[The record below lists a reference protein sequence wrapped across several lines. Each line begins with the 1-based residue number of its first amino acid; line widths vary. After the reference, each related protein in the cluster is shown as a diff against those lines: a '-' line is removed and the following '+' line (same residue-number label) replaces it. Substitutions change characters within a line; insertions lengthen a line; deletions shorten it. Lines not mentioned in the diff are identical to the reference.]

1 MENAKTRLG
10 GVIMGRPKGNKTGS
24 VFFNKNKARW
34 VCVYYITDTN
44 LHKEVRKDKL
54 FRTEQDAKN
63 FLSSI
68 QYQKGNEIFIKN
80 NGIPLSQLMRSNLQ
94 RKLDMNLIKERQYS
108 RVLKT
113 IQVIE
118 KSDIAYKKIEDVTS
132 DDIQTYLNSLKD
144 YSNSYIKKIMEQ
156 FTQSYILAMN
166 KGYIVKN
173 PMVDVI
179 KPRSTKPDK
188 EVRAMTIEE
197 QQTFTNYLM
206 SKTIQD
212 EPYKNVFLIQMYM
225 GLRIGEAL
233 ALRNGDI
240 DLKRNLIDVNKT
252 LTTDKNDK
260 VTMGDTTKTYS
271 GLRQVPIPRFIRN
284 FLIEQMNIATNH
296 MDKQLFL
303 SPNGNYV
310 DNRNVNY
317 ILKKRLADL
326 GVIRISTHSLR
337 HTYGTRCVEAGMRAV
352 ALQRL
357 MGHKDISVTMN
368 TYTSIFNRYKEEELE
383 KVNQYYMNNE
393 IVNVDN
399 LLNENS
405 HFMENLLKESEEN
418 EKD

>member
-24 VFFNKNKARW
+24 VFFNKSKGKW
-34 VCVYYITDTN
+34 FCEYYVIDNHT
-44 LHKEVRKDKL
+44 HKEVVKQK
-54 FRTEQDAKN
+54 TVKSEEEGKQ
-63 FLSSI
+63 FLSSL

-118 KSDIAYKKIEDVTS
+118 KSDIANKKIEDVTS
-132 DDIQTYLNSLKD
+132 DDIQIYLNSLKD

-156 FTQSYILAMN
+156 FTQSYTLAMN

-179 KPRSTKPDK
+179 KPRSTKADK
-188 EVRAMTIEE
+188 EVRAMTVEE
-197 QQTFTNYLM
+197 QQAFTNYLM

-212 EPYKNVFLIQMYM
+212 DPYKNVFLIQMYM
-225 GLRIGEAL
+225 GLRVGEAL

-240 DLKRNLIDVNKT
+240 DLKRNLVDVNKT
-252 LTTDKNDK
+252 LTTDKNEK
-260 VTMGDTTKTYS
+260 VIMGDTTKTYS
-271 GLRQVPIPRFIRN
+271 GLRQVPIPKFIRN
-284 FLIEQMNIATNH
+284 SVIEQMNIGTNH

-326 GVIRISTHSLR
+326 GITGISTHSLR

-357 MGHKDISVTMN
+357 MGHKDVSVTMN

-393 IVNVDN
+393 IVDVDN
-399 LLNENS
+399 LLNEQND
-405 HFMENLLKESEEN
+405 FGNR
-418 EKD
+418 

>member
-1 MENAKTRLG
+1 
-10 GVIMGRPKGNKTGS
+10 MGRPKGSKVGS
-24 VFFNKNKARW
+24 VFFNKNKDRW
-34 VCVYYITDTN
+34 VCAYYIADIN
-44 LHKEVRKDKL
+44 SHKEIRKDKL
-54 FRTEQDAKN
+54 FRTEQDAKD
-63 FLSSI
+63 FLNSL

-80 NGIPLSQLMRSNLQ
+80 NGIPLSQLMRLNLQ

-118 KSDIAYKKIEDVTS
+118 KSEIANKKIEDVTS
-132 DDIQTYLNSLKD
+132 DDIQMYLNSLKD

-156 FTQSYILAMN
+156 FTQSYNLAIN

-179 KPRSTKPDK
+179 KPRSTKADK
-188 EVRAMTIEE
+188 EVRAMTVDE
-197 QQTFTNYLM
+197 QQVFTNYLM
-206 SKTIQD
+206 GKDIQD

-225 GLRIGEAL
+225 GLRVGEAL

-240 DLKRNLIDVNKT
+240 DLRKNLINVNKT
-252 LTTDKNDK
+252 LTTDKDEK
-260 VTMGDTTKTYS
+260 VIMGDTTKTYA
-271 GLRQVPIPRFIRN
+271 GLRQVPIPKFIRDSI
-284 FLIEQMNIATNH
+284 IEQMNIATNN

-303 SPNGNYV
+303 SPKGNYI
-310 DNRNVNY
+310 DNRNVNC

-326 GVIRISTHSLR
+326 GITGISTHSLR

-368 TYTSIFNRYKEEELE
+368 TYTSIFNKYKEEELE

-399 LLNENS
+399 LLNENNNMIKDIS
-405 HFMENLLKESEEN
+405 QAREEKEIE
-418 EKD
+418 

>member
-1 MENAKTRLG
+1 
-10 GVIMGRPKGNKTGS
+10 MGRPKGNKTGS
-24 VFFNKNKARW
+24 VFFNKNKDRW
-34 VCVYYITDTN
+34 VCAYYITDVNT
-44 LHKEVRKDKL
+44 HKEIRKDKL
-54 FRTEQDAKN
+54 FRTEQEAKD
-63 FLSSI
+63 FLNSL

-94 RKLDMNLIKERQYS
+94 RRLDMNLIKERQYS

-118 KSDIAYKKIEDVTS
+118 KSDIANKKIEDVTS
-132 DDIQTYLNSLKD
+132 EDIQIYLNSLKD

-156 FTQSYILAMN
+156 FTQSYNLAMN

-179 KPRSTKPDK
+179 KPRSTKADK
-188 EVRAMTIEE
+188 EVRALTVEE
-197 QQTFTNYLM
+197 QQAFTNYLM
-206 SKTIQD
+206 TKSIED

-225 GLRIGEAL
+225 GLRVGEAL

-240 DLKRNLIDVNKT
+240 DLKRNLINVNKT
-252 LTTDKNDK
+252 LTTDKDER
-260 VTMGDTTKTYS
+260 VIMGDTTKTYA
-271 GLRQVPIPRFIRN
+271 GLRQVPIPKFIRN
-284 FLIEQMNIATNH
+284 SLIEQMNITTNNT
-296 MDKQLFL
+296 DKQLFL

-317 ILKKRLADL
+317 ILKKRLAELDIK
-326 GVIRISTHSLR
+326 GISTHSLR

-383 KVNQYYMNNE
+383 KVNEYYMNNE
-393 IVNVDN
+393 IVNIDN
-399 LLNENS
+399 LLNEHNEFIDDIS
-405 HFMENLLKESEEN
+405 NESEEK
-418 EKD
+418 EIE

>member
-1 MENAKTRLG
+1 
-10 GVIMGRPKGNKTGS
+10 MGRPKGSKVGS
-24 VFFNKNKARW
+24 VFFNKNKDRW
-34 VCVYYITDTN
+34 VCAYYIADIN
-44 LHKEVRKDKL
+44 SHKEIRKDKL
-54 FRTEQDAKN
+54 FRTEQDAKD
-63 FLSSI
+63 FLNSL

-80 NGIPLSQLMRSNLQ
+80 NGIPLSQLMRLNLQ

-118 KSDIAYKKIEDVTS
+118 KSEIANKKIEDVTS
-132 DDIQTYLNSLKD
+132 DDIQMYLNSLKD

-156 FTQSYILAMN
+156 FTQSYNLAIN

-179 KPRSTKPDK
+179 KPRSTKADK
-188 EVRAMTIEE
+188 EVRAMTVDE
-197 QQTFTNYLM
+197 QQVFTNYLM
-206 SKTIQD
+206 GKDIQD

-225 GLRIGEAL
+225 GLRVGEAL

-240 DLKRNLIDVNKT
+240 DLRKNLINVNKT
-252 LTTDKNDK
+252 LTTD
-260 VTMGDTTKTYS
+260 
-271 GLRQVPIPRFIRN
+271 LRQVPIPKFIRDSI
-284 FLIEQMNIATNH
+284 IEQMNIATNN

-303 SPNGNYV
+303 SPKGNYI
-310 DNRNVNY
+310 DNRNVNC

-326 GVIRISTHSLR
+326 EITGISTHSLR

-383 KVNQYYMNNE
+383 KVNQYYMNND
-393 IVNVDN
+393 IVNIDN
-399 LLNENS
+399 LLNENNNMIKDIS
-405 HFMENLLKESEEN
+405 QAGEEKEIE
-418 EKD
+418 